1 LHLPRGIDA
10 AFPLGEIALAGNEVS
25 GMSQFGDETGRAVR
39 TQLVFRRHPETG
51 LAVEGRLRWGLIPH
65 YADARP
71 DLQPIHARA
80 ETISEKKMFRD
91 AYRRRRCIVPM
102 TSFFQKD
109 PKGKRYAISRRDGEL
124 FGVAGIWENWRDPET
139 SQWERAFAFR
149 QTNSSPESTTA
160 CLRYCRTNSSRGGF
174 RTRNIRATCWCR
186 FQAKTL

>member
-1 LHLPRGIDA
+1 
-10 AFPLGEIALAGNEVS
+10 
-25 GMSQFGDETGRAVR
+25 MSQFGDEIGRAVH

-109 PKGKRYAISRRDGEL
+109 PKGKRYAISRRDGEP

-139 SQWERAFAFR
+139 SHWERTFAIITVPANELVASIHGRMPAILPNEQF
-149 QTNSSPESTTA
+149 STWLSDEEDPRDLLA
-160 CLRYCRTNSSRGGF
+160 PFPSEHLVVSEQ
-174 RTRNIRATCWCR
+174 RAR
-186 FQAKTL
+186 RP